1 MTEPS
6 IRDTV
11 VATADDL
18 FYSRGVQAVGM
29 DELRTGAGVSLKRL
43 YREFPSKDAIVLAV
57 LERRAH
63 SWQACLSREVDA
75 APTPREKLLAI
86 YDYLVGWTSEDTFR
100 GCGFINTFGE
110 LGSVNPDVAEAVRA
124 HKEGFADYVGRL
136 AADVGLDP
144 DVAPQLVLLAEGV
157 QTMAAITHDAT
168 WAATARAGATT
179 LIDAGLATASSRR

>member
-43 YREFPSKDAIVLAV
+43 YSEFPSKDAIVLAV
-57 LERRAH
+57 LERRTR
-63 SWQACLSREVDA
+63 SWEECLARQVDA
-75 APTPREKLLAI
+75 ATTPRDKLLAI
-86 YDYLVGWTSEDTFR
+86 YDYLVDWTGEDAFR

-110 LGSVNPDVAEAVRA
+110 LGAINPDVADAVRA
-124 HKEGFADYVGRL
+124 HKEGFAAYVAGL
-136 AADVGLDP
+136 ATAVGLDP

-157 QTMAAITHDAT
+157 QTMAAITHDPV
-168 WAATARAGATT
+168 WAGTARTAAST
-179 LIDAGLATASSRR
+179 LIDAGLSAGA